1 MKGGETFRILEEIN
15 ILNKKNENTFRE
27 KQKKKKKGLHAKKKI
42 IIKDTKTIGFRSLL
56 LTGDFVLTTELND

>member
-1 MKGGETFRILEEIN
+1 MRIP
-15 ILNKKNENTFRE
+15 FE
-27 KQKKKKKGLHAKKKI
+27 KSKKKKEKGSKKI